1 MKEAYLTEDGK
12 VHEKVEMVYISE
24 DKKYFHKEREN
35 VKIYEILKIKDID
48 KLIPKEY
55 IYNEEKYINPEINT
69 RTLTIEYKSR
79 KNEEVIFEIDIN
91 FNKNSIKNGKPRF
104 WRYDKELETYIEI
117 YEEEIENIL

>member
-12 VHEKVEMVYISE
+12 IHEKVEIVYISE

-55 IYNEEKYINPEINT
+55 IYKEEKYINPKINV
-69 RTLTIEYKSR
+69 RNLTVEYKS
-79 KNEEVIFEIDIN
+79 KKQEAVFEIYIN
-91 FNKNSIKNGKPRF
+91 FNKNSIKNGKPSF